1 MEIVDAQIHELP
13 TPQSLG
19 ELNPGQRMLIS
30 VENSREALDSVG
42 IDAAVVIAREPY
54 LDACV
59 AAYPER
65 FAGVMVID
73 PQRLDLEQLITT
85 FRDRPGMRAG
95 RVQVAE
101 ARTAELRAQFAEGG
115 YDAALEWAERA
126 GLPLFF
132 TTHGW
137 TRLLAPVAERH
148 PRLSIIVDHLGLVQS
163 PPSPPREDPWRELN
177 DLLDLARFPN
187 VYVKLGGLPLLSR
200 EPYPH
205 LDLWPKLY
213 RVIEAFTP
221 GRLMWASDFTRMRLA
236 PQTLTPRPR
245 AQWPTTYR
253 ESLGLI
259 CDTAELSSADKEE
272 ILGRAV
278 RRVLRWERSV
288 SADQVLA

>member
-1 MEIVDAQIHELP
+1 VEIVDAQIHELP
-13 TPQSLG
+13 TPRSLE
-19 ELNPGQRMLIS
+19 ELEAGQRMLIS

-42 IDAAVVIAREPY
+42 VDAAIVIGRQHY
-54 LDACV
+54 LDVCV
-59 AAYPER
+59 ATYPDR

-73 PQRLDLEQLITT
+73 PRRPDLEELIATY
-85 FRDRPGMRAG
+85 RSRPGMLGA

-101 ARTAELRAQFAEGG
+101 ARTAELRAEFAEGG
-115 YDAALEWAERA
+115 YDAAISWAEQA

-148 PRLSIIVDHLGLVQS
+148 PRLTVIVDHLGLVQS
-163 PPSPPREDPWRELN
+163 PPSPPRDDPWRELE
-177 DLLDLARFPN
+177 DLIHLARFPG

-205 LDLWPKLY
+205 LDLWPKLH

-221 GRLMWASDFTRMRLA
+221 GRLMWASDFTRMRLT
-236 PQTLTPRPR
+236 PRTLAPRPR
-245 AQWPTTYR
+245 AHWPTTYR

-259 CDTAELSSADKEE
+259 LDTSELSGSDKEE
-272 ILGRAV
+272 ILGCAARRA
-278 RRVLRWERSV
+278 LRWDRPGQ
-288 SADQVLA
+288 DLA